1 MANLTINDLPDE
13 LMAKIQQLANQ
24 NNRNL
29 SQQVIVIL
37 KELLQDKKPKLLTS
51 PNTDSTWE

>member
-24 NNRNL
+24 NNCSLN
-29 SQQVIVIL
+29 QKVIVIL
-37 KELLQDKKPKLLTS
+37 KELLQDEKPKLLTS
-51 PNTDSTWE
+51 PIIRT

>member
-24 NNRNL
+24 NHRSL
-29 SQQVIVIL
+29 SQQIIVIL
-37 KELLQDKKPKLLTS
+37 KDILQDEKPELLTC
-51 PNTDSTWE
+51 